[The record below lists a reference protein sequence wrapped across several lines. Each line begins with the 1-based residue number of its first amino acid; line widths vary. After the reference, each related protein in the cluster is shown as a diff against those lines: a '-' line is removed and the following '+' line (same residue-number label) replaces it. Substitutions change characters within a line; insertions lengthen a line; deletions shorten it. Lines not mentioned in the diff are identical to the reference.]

1 MVQGFTLTEIGIKM
15 NQEKD
20 LKMFQ
25 DVKILQQIADMALKK
40 GTGLSLFM
48 VSINQINIESNS
60 NGKNENKSQ
69 DSIARSERAR
79 LMWQKR
85 KLLKAKE
92 EK

>member
-1 MVQGFTLTEIGIKM
+1 M